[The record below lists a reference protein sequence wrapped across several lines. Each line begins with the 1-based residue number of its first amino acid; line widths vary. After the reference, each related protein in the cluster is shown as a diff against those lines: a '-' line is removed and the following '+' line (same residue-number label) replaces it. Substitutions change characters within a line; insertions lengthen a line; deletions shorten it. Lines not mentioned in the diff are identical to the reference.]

1 MCAAYILLN
10 SCAGWRRSKLYLS
23 TFFQAITGPRL
34 QFFDLIA
41 SWPGSVHDSRIFDN
55 SRARV
60 RFETKRLPGVLLGDA
75 GYACMPFLLTP
86 LANAGPAN
94 SPEGRYQA
102 SHIRTRNSIE
112 RAFGVWKRRFP
123 CLNMGLQLKK
133 ETSVTVMTACAALHN
148 LAILRKD
155 PEPPTA
161 PAQQHQRWQQ
171 PESTPQGDTVNGARA
186 RARLIDRAFR

>member
-23 TFFQAITGPRL
+23 TFFQAITGPKL

-94 SPEGRYQA
+94 SPEGRCVY
-102 SHIRTRNSIE
+102 S
-112 RAFGVWKRRFP
+112 
-123 CLNMGLQLKK
+123 
-133 ETSVTVMTACAALHN
+133 
-148 LAILRKD
+148 
-155 PEPPTA
+155 
-161 PAQQHQRWQQ
+161 
-171 PESTPQGDTVNGARA
+171 DTV
-186 RARLIDRAFR
+186 